1 VDKVILA
8 YSGGLDT
15 SVAIPWLHEHYG
27 MDVIAVTADVGNE
40 RDFTAIR
47 EKALR
52 TGASTAYVVDA
63 KDLFVQHFV
72 FPALQAGAIYGDA
85 YPLATALARPL
96 IAKILVDYAR
106 QEGASAVAHGCTGK
120 GNDQVRFDVS
130 VGALAPDLK
139 VIAPVREWRWSRDEE
154 IKYAAD
160 HGIPVP
166 ITASSPYSIDE
177 NLWGRSVEAGVL
189 EDPWAEPP
197 DDVWQWTTDP
207 ARAPDAPAYVA
218 IEFERGIPVGLDGER
233 LDGVTLIERLNALAG
248 AHGVGRLDQVEDRL
262 VGIKS
267 REIYEA
273 PAGVVL
279 HTAHSAL
286 EQLTL
291 SKDQALF
298 KREIAKQL
306 ATLIYNGLWF
316 SAHHQDLAAYVASSQ
331 RFVSGTVQVRLYKG
345 ACRVTGRKSPHSLY
359 NAALATYDKGDTF
372 SHEAALGF
380 IELWGLPLRTQA
392 AAQLLTSGASESLGL
407 PGADGQA
414 LGPGD
419 PRASRD
425 PHSSPP
431 NRQ

>member
-1 VDKVILA
+1 MRKVPVDKVVLA

-27 MDVIAVTADVGNE
+27 MDVVAVTVDVGNE

-63 KDLFVQHFV
+63 KDLFVRHFV

-106 QEGASAVAHGCTGK
+106 QEGAGAVAHGCTGK

-139 VIAPVREWRWSRDEE
+139 VIAPVREWRWTREEE
-154 IKYAAD
+154 IKYAAE

-177 NLWGRSVEAGVL
+177 NLWGRSIEAGVL
-189 EDPWAEPP
+189 EDPWTEPP

-207 ARAPDAPAYVA
+207 ARAPDEPAYVE
-218 IEFERGIPVGLDGER
+218 IEFERGVPVGLDGAR
-233 LDGVTLIERLNALAG
+233 LDGVTLVERLNALAG

-267 REIYEA
+267 REVYEA

-279 HTAHSAL
+279 HAAHAAL
-286 EQLTL
+286 EQLAL

-298 KREIAKQL
+298 KKEVARQL
-306 ATLIYNGLWF
+306 AALIYNGLWF

-331 RFVSGTVQVRLYKG
+331 RFVTGTVQVRLYKG
-345 ACRVTGRKSPHSLY
+345 ALRVTGRKSPHSLY
-359 NAALATYDKGDTF
+359 SPSLATYDKGDTF
-372 SHEAALGF
+372 SHEAAVGF

-392 AAQLLTSGASESLGL
+392 AAQLLTSGASDALGL
-407 PGADGQA
+407 PGSEGGA
-414 LGPGD
+414 LGPSEG
-419 PRASRD
+419 P
-425 PHSSPP
+425 SSPSP
-431 NRQ
+431 Q